1 MAGCAWI
8 GTSGWA
14 YPHWRNVLYPE
25 DAPSRQWFDFY
36 ARVFDTVE
44 LNSTFYRLPRSSTVR
59 HWHDQAPPG
68 FRFAIKASRR
78 ITHQHH
84 LHDCAEILQTFFD
97 TIRPLGAH
105 MGPVLYQLPPSLQ
118 ADLERL
124 ATFTALL
131 PKGYLHVFEFRHR
144 SWFTEAVRAFLQ
156 ERNLIFCIHDWSQR
170 NVPHWVTGPAL
181 YVRFHGTTGR
191 YSGSYD
197 EPVLRQWA
205 QRIRRWLAD
214 GYDAYI
220 YFNNDI
226 GGHAVMNARNLQNLL
241 AAS

>member
-1 MAGCAWI
+1 
-8 GTSGWA
+8 
-14 YPHWRNVLYPE
+14 
-25 DAPSRQWFDFY
+25 
-36 ARVFDTVE
+36 
-44 LNSTFYRLPRSSTVR
+44 
-59 HWHDQAPPG
+59 
-68 FRFAIKASRR
+68 
-78 ITHQHH
+78 
-84 LHDCAEILQTFFD
+84 
-97 TIRPLGAH
+97 